1 MKTIKLFFAIA
12 VFMTSIT
19 SFCQDAHT
27 LVSIGNKNYS
37 IEEFDFVYNKNNA
50 FSEHPISKKEYVE
63 LFVNYKLK
71 VHEAIA
77 QGFDTLPSFTKEFN
91 YYKDELAKPY
101 LSDTSITEHLKKEA
115 YERMTKE
122 VDASHILVQIPKS
135 ATPSDTL
142 KAYNKI
148 NDILKRIKEGED
160 FNKIATELS
169 EDPSAKKNNGRLGYF
184 SGFMMVYPFESG
196 AFNTPVGEVSG
207 IIRTSFGYHLIKVH
221 DKRDNPGELKTAHIM
236 MMTPK
241 TASEE
246 LIAQKKSKIDS
257 IYQQILK
264 GEDFAQLAQK
274 YSEDRN
280 SARNNG
286 ELPWFSN
293 GRMIPEFC
301 NPAYKLDSIGAISE
315 VIRTPFGYHII
326 KLLDKKQVKP
336 YEEMEEEI
344 ATRIAKD
351 ERAFQEKKVVIQRL
365 KKEYNFQQ
373 NQELI
378 NSIITTAKKE
388 NISDED
394 FFNTFKENN
403 QSIASIDAK
412 EIKTADVMAYLKS
425 NRQFSKSRKSLLI
438 DRLLTTFI
446 DDQILDFEKS
456 RLTNKYP
463 EFRFLLDEYHDG
475 LLIFDISQ
483 KEIWNKASE
492 DSIGIANYYAAHK
505 NNYFYPEKIEGRAIF
520 MKDKK
525 TLKTVKK
532 ILTSNPQ
539 ISSDSLK
546 LMINNPHIKFINGVF
561 EKGEYKA
568 IDKQIWNNQES
579 TGKVD
584 QEYPF
589 VYATGELIAQKE
601 KSLQETKG
609 QLIADYQSDIEKQW
623 ISQLKAKYNPTIN
636 YKALKFSKKVV
647 KKQK

>member
-12 VFMTSIT
+12 VFITPLT

-27 LVSIGNKNYS
+27 LVSIGDKNYS
-37 IEEFDFVYNKNNA
+37 VEEFDFIYTKNNA
-50 FSEHPISKKEYVE
+50 FSEHPISKKEYID

-91 YYKDELAKPY
+91 YYKEELAKPY
-101 LSDTSITEHLKKEA
+101 LSDTSITEHLKREA

-122 VDASHILVQIPKS
+122 VNASHILIQIPKS
-135 ATPSDTL
+135 ATPADTL

-148 NDILKRIKEGED
+148 SDILKKIKEGED
-160 FNKIATELS
+160 FNELATEFS
-169 EDPSAKKNNGRLGYF
+169 EDPSAKTNHGRLGYF

-196 AFNTPVGEVSG
+196 AFNTPVGELSD
-207 IIRTSFGYHLIKVH
+207 IIRSSFGYHLIKVH

-241 TASEE
+241 TASKE
-246 LIAQKKSKIDS
+246 LIALKKSRIDS
-257 IYQQILK
+257 IYQLIVK
-264 GEDFAQLAQK
+264 GEDFAELAQK
-274 YSEDRN
+274 FSEDRN

-293 GRMIPEFC
+293 GRMIPEFSE
-301 NPAYKLDSIGAISE
+301 PAFKLDSIGAISE
-315 VIRTPFGYHII
+315 VIHTPFGYHII

-344 ATRIAKD
+344 TKRIAKD
-351 ERAFQEKKVVIQRL
+351 ERIFQEKKVVIQRL
-365 KKEYNFQQ
+365 KKEYNFQE
-373 NQELI
+373 NEDLI
-378 NSIITTAKKE
+378 NTIKATAKEK

-394 FFNTFKENN
+394 FFSTFNENN
-403 QSIASIDAK
+403 QSIASLDAK
-412 EIKTADVMAYLKS
+412 EIKTAEVMAYLKN
-425 NRQFSKSRKSLLI
+425 NRQFSKTRKSILI
-438 DRLLTTFI
+438 DKLLTTFI
-446 DDQILDFEKS
+446 DNQILDFEKS
-456 RLTNKYP
+456 RLTDKYP
-463 EFRFLLDEYHDG
+463 EFRFLLEEYHDG

-483 KEIWNKASE
+483 KEIWNRASE

-505 NNYFYPEKIEGRAIF
+505 NNYFYPEKIDGRAIF

-525 TLKTVKK
+525 TLKAVKK
-532 ILTSNPQ
+532 LLASDPEISN
-539 ISSDSLK
+539 DSLK
-546 LMINNPHIKFINGVF
+546 HIFGKQQIKCINGAF

-568 IDKQIWNNQES
+568 IDKQIWKNKQSN
-579 TGKVD
+579 GKTD

-589 VYATGELIAQKE
+589 VYATGDLIAQKE
-601 KSLQETKG
+601 KSLDETKG
-609 QLIADYQSDIEKQW
+609 QLIADYQYNIEKQW

-636 YKALKFSKKVV
+636 YKALKFSKKAL